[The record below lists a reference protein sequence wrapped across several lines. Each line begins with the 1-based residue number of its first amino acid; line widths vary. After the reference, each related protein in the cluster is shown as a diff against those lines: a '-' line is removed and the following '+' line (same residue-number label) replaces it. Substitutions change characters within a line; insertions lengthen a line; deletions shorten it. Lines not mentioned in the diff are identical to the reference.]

1 MSQNPPTLHHRPH
14 GDIAID
20 DDPLWYKDAIIYE
33 LHVRAFHDSNGDG
46 IGDFQGLIEK
56 LDYLQDLGV
65 TALWLLPFYPS
76 PLKDDGYD
84 TADYT
89 DVHPSYGDLR
99 DFRKFLQEAHARGL
113 RVITELVI
121 NHTSSDHPW
130 FQRARRSPP
139 GSKYRN
145 YYVWSDTPQRY
156 QDARI
161 IFQDFETSNWT
172 WDPVAKAYYW
182 HRFYSHQPD
191 LNFDNPDVH
200 KEVMRALD
208 FWMEMGVDGM
218 RLDAI
223 PYLFEREGTNC
234 ENLPETHVFLKQL
247 RKHVDDHYENR
258 MFLAEANQW
267 PEDAAAYFAQGDE
280 CHMNFHFP
288 LMPRMFM
295 SLQLENTFPILD
307 ILEQTPEIP
316 ENCQW
321 ALFLRNHD
329 ELTLEMV
336 TDEDR
341 DFMYRIYATD
351 PLARI
356 NLGIRRRLAPLLGTR
371 SKVELMNG
379 LLLALPGTP
388 VLYYGD
394 EIGMGDNFHLGDRH
408 GVRTPMQWSADRN
421 AGFSRANPQRLY
433 LPVIIDPEYRYEA
446 VNVEAQ
452 QNNPSSLL
460 WWTKR
465 IIALR
470 KQHKVFGRGKT
481 TFLRPDNTKVLAFVR
496 SLGED
501 RVLVV
506 ANLSRSAQP
515 VSIDLSAYEGLV
527 PVEMFGRSE
536 FPRIGGEPYFLS
548 LAPYSFHW
556 FELQAPAR
564 DGADAGFR
572 PPAVE
577 ALGAW
582 SSLFTA
588 ARPSARLSAAMSE
601 YIRHRRWFRGK
612 ARTIS
617 GAAITDVVPL
627 RIAGEAAAAGPAGGA
642 GASPGSKSSDR
653 TAYLAFVEV
662 SYVRELPE
670 TYVVPVAFAE
680 GERAAELERNCP
692 EVVIARVAVRPEAD
706 EPDGREAQGVLYEPV
721 RDQAFLAALLELF
734 NKRKPR
740 RGKRGELVAEALPLF
755 RGNYPLDPEQR
766 KPRLLAVEQSN
777 TSVVYGERFI
787 FKLSRLVERGP
798 KGAINPDVEIGRF
811 LTAHGFAHAPALAGV
826 LTYEVEGAP
835 SALGLLQTFVR
846 NQGDAWKFTLDMLGM
861 YLERALSAPEGAP
874 LPPLGPDS
882 LVERAFAP
890 VPDGAREVIERYLP
904 MVEILGERTADMHLA
919 LAAPRE
925 DPAFQPEQ
933 FTRLYQRALYQSVHA
948 ELAQTFDLL
957 RRRRESLA
965 DPTWQDLA
973 DQILA
978 QQKAL
983 DDRLRQIAADR
994 VASARIRIHG
1004 DYHLG
1009 QVLYTGSDFVIIDFE
1024 GEPARPLGERRI
1036 KRTPMRDVAGML
1048 RSFHYAAATAL
1059 RDPALPGHERV
1070 RESWMSVWRSWV
1082 SAAFLGA
1089 YLRKVD
1095 GQGLLPTDRRQQDL
1109 LLDFL
1114 LIEKCLYELRYE
1126 LDNRPEWVWIP
1137 MQGLLELTGRVG
1149 IQKDERD

>member
-1 MSQNPPTLHHRPH
+1 MSQNPPLLHHRAHTDP
-14 GDIAID
+14 GID
-20 DDPLWYKDAIIYE
+20 DDPQWYKDAIIYE
-33 LHVRAFHDSNGDG
+33 LHVRAFHDANGDG
-46 IGDFQGLIEK
+46 IGDFKGLIEK

-84 TADYT
+84 MADYT
-89 DVHPSYGDLR
+89 DVNPSYGDLR
-99 DFRKFLQEAHARGL
+99 DFRRFLQEAHSRGL

-121 NHTSSDHPW
+121 NHTSTDHAW

-145 YYVWSDTPQRY
+145 YYVWSDTPDRWPE
-156 QDARI
+156 ARI

-200 KEVMRALD
+200 KEVTRALD
-208 FWMEMGVDGM
+208 FWMEMGVDGL

-223 PYLFEREGTNC
+223 PYLFERDGTNC
-234 ENLPETHVFLKQL
+234 ENLPETHAYLKQL
-247 RKHVDDHYENR
+247 RKHVDDNYKNR

-267 PEDAAAYFAQGDE
+267 PEDAANYFGAGDE

-295 SLQLENTFPILD
+295 SIQLENTFPILD

-371 SKVELMNG
+371 AKIELMNG
-379 LLLALPGTP
+379 LLFALPGTP

-408 GVRTPMQWSADRN
+408 GVRTPMQWSSDRN

-460 WWTKR
+460 WWMKR

-481 TFLRPDNTKVLAFVR
+481 TFLRPDNSKVLAFVR
-496 SLGED
+496 SLGEE

-506 ANLSRSAQP
+506 ANLSRTAQP
-515 VSIDLSAYEGLV
+515 VTIDLRAYQGLV
-527 PVEMFGRSE
+527 PVEMFGQSV
-536 FPRIGGEPYFLS
+536 FPRIGSEPYFLS

-556 FELQAPAR
+556 FELATPAQ
-564 DGADAGFR
+564 GAGEAVFR
-572 PPAVE
+572 PPTIDAVGSW
-577 ALGAW
+577 A
-582 SSLFTA
+582 SLLTA
-588 ARPSARLSAAMSE
+588 ARPSPRLATAVSE
-601 YIRHRRWFRGK
+601 YMRRRRWFRGK
-612 ARTIS
+612 SRTIS
-617 GAAITDVVPL
+617 GAAVDDAVAL
-627 RIAGEAAAAGPAGGA
+627 RLAADAHAQ
-642 GASPGSKSSDR
+642 GSKSTDR
-653 TAYLAFVEV
+653 TAYLGFVQV
-662 SYVRELPE
+662 QYVRELPE
-670 TYVVPVAFAE
+670 TYVVPMAFAE
-680 GERAAELERNCP
+680 GDHAAEVERDWP
-692 EVVIARVAVRPEAD
+692 ETVIARVQVRPDPED
-706 EPDGREAQGVLYEPV
+706 KDGREARGVIYEPV
-721 RDQAFLAALLELF
+721 RDPAFQAALLDLF
-734 NKRKPR
+734 SKRRPR
-740 RGKRGELVAEALPLF
+740 RGRRGELVAEALPGF
-755 RGNYPLDPEQR
+755 RANYPAQPEER
-766 KPRLLAVEQSN
+766 KPRLLSAEQSN
-777 TSVVYGERFI
+777 TSVVYDERFM
-787 FKLSRLVERGP
+787 FKLARVLETSA
-798 KGAINPDVEIGRF
+798 KGNISPDVEIGRF
-811 LTAHGFAHAPALAGV
+811 LTERGFAHAPALAGV
-826 LTYEVEGAP
+826 LSYELEDRAG
-835 SALGLLQTFVR
+835 ALGVLQGYVR
-846 NQGDAWKFTLDMLGM
+846 NQGDAWKFTLDMLSM
-861 YLERALSAPEGAP
+861 YLERALSTPDGVP
-874 LPPLGPDS
+874 IPPLGPES

-890 VPDGAREVIERYLP
+890 VPDGARETIERYLP
-904 MVEILGERTADMHLA
+904 MVEILGQRTAEMHLA
-919 LAAPRE
+919 LASSSD
-925 DPAFQPEQ
+925 DPAFQPEHY
-933 FTRLYQRALYQSVHA
+933 TRLYQRALYQSVHA

-957 RRRRESLA
+957 RRQRQHMA
-965 DPTWQDLA
+965 DPTWQALA
-973 DQILA
+973 DELLA
-978 QQKAL
+978 QQKNL
-983 DDRLRQIAADR
+983 DDHLRRITGNR
-994 VASARIRIHG
+994 IESARIRIHG

-1036 KRTPMRDVAGML
+1036 KRSPLRDVAGML
-1048 RSFHYAAATAL
+1048 RSFHYAAATTL
-1059 RDPALPGHERV
+1059 RDPALPGDERV

-1082 SAAFLGA
+1082 SAAFVGA

-1095 GQGLLPTDRRQQDL
+1095 GHGLLPTDRPTQDL

-1126 LDNRPEWVWIP
+1126 LDNRPDWVWIP
-1137 MQGLLELTGRVG
+1137 MQGLRELAAKAR
-1149 IQKDERD
+1149 KE